1 MASPAANP
9 VNPALLGAKL
19 GALVRD
25 MGIADF
31 PTAAGGGGAAVIKH
45 DGVGFVIAAPAMG
58 VRSLG
63 PALLWAAKNDLDE
76 LVLFTDDHGGDLARR
91 ATLFP
96 KIAAAVRVVD
106 KASSQPAI
114 AQPLKLPPALDV
126 RVLELANT
134 FAEAGAIPVDD
145 FGRLVGE
152 VHGLEVARAF
162 LNDAD
167 EVVVEVGVGQADREL
182 HELVHS
188 NLVTVDAV
196 TRAAEMVDGFRSPD
210 AEPHPLNRVGR
221 ARWLRSV
228 AVSDVDLVGVGELV
242 PVPPLRWRDTVLGVE
257 PACAVSK
264 SAVVVFSAG
273 VDPDLVPEA
282 LDYRNREAPGAE
294 LVIVMAARDAL
305 PTVARLI
312 DSCPNTRLV
321 TVSPPWS

>member
-1 MASPAANP
+1 MASPAANT

-25 MGIADF
+25 IGIADA
-31 PTAAGGGGAAVIKH
+31 PTAEGGGGAAVLNH
-45 DGVGFVIAAPAMG
+45 NGVGYVIAAPAMG

-76 LVLFTDDHGGDLARR
+76 VVLFTDDHGGDLARR

-96 KIAAAVRVVD
+96 AIATVVRVVQQ
-106 KASSQPAI
+106 ASSQPAT
-114 AQPLKLPPALDV
+114 AQLLEGPPPLDE
-126 RVLELANT
+126 RVLELGDA
-134 FAEAGAIPVDD
+134 FAGAGAIPVDD

-162 LNDAD
+162 LNEAD
-167 EVVVEVGVGQADREL
+167 ELVVEVGVGQADREL

-188 NLVTVDAV
+188 NLATVDAV
-196 TRAAEMVDGFRSPD
+196 TRAAEMVNGFRSPE

-228 AVSDVDLVGVGELV
+228 AVADADLIGVGELA
-242 PVPPLRWRDTVLGVE
+242 PVPPLRWRDTVLGIE
-257 PACAVSK
+257 PACAVSD

-305 PTVARLI
+305 PTVVRLI
-312 DSCPNTRLV
+312 ESCPNTRLK